1 MIKGGIMGFIF
12 GTSGIPLRC
21 KGDTSEGIE
30 CANSLW
36 LGAFEM
42 GFVQGVRMKEDTAAK
57 VGDVAR
63 KQNIAI
69 SVHAPYYINLLS
81 EENEKKVASRS
92 RIFESARIG
101 GIASAKRIVFHPA
114 FYGKMDR
121 KLAIAGMIDQV
132 GMILEEMKAKK
143 IEGPILAP
151 ECMGKIAQF
160 GTINENFTIAQEF
173 GMEKV
178 NPCVDFGHLHAR
190 ENGKL
195 KTKKD
200 FLEKLDE
207 IEAFSKKYL
216 QSMHI
221 HFEGIEFSEK
231 GERRHLPISSK
242 SPDFDLLAEALI
254 EKNCSGTIISE
265 SPEIENDALEMQRIY
280 SRLK

>member
-1 MIKGGIMGFIF
+1 MGFIF
-12 GTSGIPLRC
+12 GPSGIPLRC
-21 KGDTSEGIE
+21 KGDTIEGIE
-30 CANSLW
+30 CARDIG
-36 LGAFEM
+36 LGALEM
-42 GFVQGVRMKEDTAAK
+42 GFVQGVRMKEDTAAR
-57 VGDVAR
+57 VGEVAR

-81 EENEKKVASRS
+81 EEKEKRDASRV

-114 FYGKMDR
+114 FYGKTDR
-121 KLAIAGMIDQV
+121 KLAIGNMIEQV
-132 GMILEEMKAKK
+132 GMILDEMKNSK
-143 IEGPILAP
+143 IEGVVLAP

-160 GTINENFTIAQEF
+160 GTIEENFSVANEF

-195 KTKKD
+195 KTKAD
-200 FLEKLDE
+200 FLDKIYE
-207 IEAFSKKYL
+207 IEGFGKKYL
-216 QSMHI
+216 QAMHI
-221 HFEGIEFSEK
+221 HFEGIEYTEK

-242 SPDFDLLAEALI
+242 SPDFNLLAGALI

-280 SRLK
+280 SKIALGK